1 MKKILV
7 VIYFLIFFHPN
18 VAFSKPIWKISDTWI
33 CKTFL
38 HTKMKSTGDIVGVNE
53 STNFFIFDFKNLK
66 AISGYATDQS
76 ARIEIIEY
84 IKNDYI
90 SENNFKI
97 HWNDGE
103 KSYYK
108 IEEREGK
115 YFWSATSGH
124 SDKDGILWSTH
135 YFCNPQK

>member
-1 MKKILV
+1 MKL
-7 VIYFLIFFHPN
+7 
-18 VAFSKPIWKISDTWI
+18 
-33 CKTFL
+33 
-38 HTKMKSTGDIVGVNE
+38 TGDIVGVNE